1 MSEVYKKYKNILFAV
16 VDFCIAIL
24 VYLFVSRFWTS
35 SYIIPEKEFTIQ
47 IFTYS
52 FVVVFFMFLFKV
64 YKKEFG
70 YTGYDGIFYIFS
82 VSLFANVIYYLL
94 SFIPIFQSYHIKYYM
109 LLFFVC
115 TFALIAYRIV
125 LRFYRNVINALSK
138 TSGKKTLIIGAGES
152 AQIIYSYLKQTSS
165 QNYRIIG
172 FVDDSK
178 KKIGAKMFN
187 LPILGPINKL
197 KLFVNDHQVKTVIIA
212 IPSLSIEKRREILN
226 ICSKLDIEI
235 KTLPSL
241 SDIEEGAAINSIRTI
256 DINDLLMRNSIRFD
270 IESVSEYI
278 KDKVVMVTGGG
289 GSIGSELVRQVI
301 KFSPKSVIIVDIYEN
316 NAYDIQMELKQKYKE
331 SIDLHIEIA
340 SVRDAEKMD
349 IIFSQYKPDVV
360 FHAAAHKHVPLME
373 TNPEEAVKNNIFG
386 TLNIANLALKYKCNK
401 FILISTDKAVNP
413 TNVMGATK
421 RVCEM
426 IVQYMGKTCQSTK
439 FAAVRFGNV
448 LGSNGSVIPL
458 FKTQIENGGP
468 VTVTHPDIIRYFM
481 TIPEAANLVLQAG
494 SLAKDGEVFIL
505 DMGEPVKIYDLAK
518 KLISLYGYVPEKD
531 IEIRFTGLRP
541 GEKLYEELLLAE
553 EGITETN
560 EKKIF
565 VGKLTDFDYDEFIN
579 NLSKLKDAAD
589 DNDKD
594 KIIDILKSIVP
605 NFNHE

>member
-1 MSEVYKKYKNILFAV
+1 
-16 VDFCIAIL
+16 
-24 VYLFVSRFWTS
+24 
-35 SYIIPEKEFTIQ
+35 
-47 IFTYS
+47 
-52 FVVVFFMFLFKV
+52 
-64 YKKEFG
+64 
-70 YTGYDGIFYIFS
+70 
-82 VSLFANVIYYLL
+82 
-94 SFIPIFQSYHIKYYM
+94 
-109 LLFFVC
+109 
-115 TFALIAYRIV
+115 
-125 LRFYRNVINALSK
+125 
-138 TSGKKTLIIGAGES
+138 
-152 AQIIYSYLKQTSS
+152 
-165 QNYRIIG
+165 
-172 FVDDSK
+172 
-178 KKIGAKMFN
+178 MFN

-565 VGKLTDFDYDEFIN
+565 VGKLTDFDYDEFLN

-594 KIIDILKSIVP
+594 KIIDILKIIVP

>member
-1 MSEVYKKYKNILFAV
+1 MLAV
-16 VDFCIAIL
+16 VDFCIGIA

-35 SYIIPEKEFTIQ
+35 SYSIPEN
-47 IFTYS
+47 IFIFQVLTYS
-52 FVVVFFMFLFKV
+52 ILLVVCLFFFKI
-64 YKKEFG
+64 YKKSFE
-70 YTGYDGIFYIFS
+70 YSEYDGIFYLIS
-82 VSLFANVIYYLL
+82 VSFVANAIYYFL
-94 SFIPIFQSYHIKYYM
+94 SFLPIFQSYHIKYYI
-109 LLFFVC
+109 LLFFVS
-115 TFALIAYRIV
+115 TFALVGYRIV
-125 LRFYRNVINALSK
+125 FKFYKDILVALSK
-138 TSGKKTLIIGAGES
+138 TPGKNTLIIGAGES
-152 AQIIYSYLKQTSS
+152 AEIIYSYLKKSNPN
-165 QNYRIIG
+165 NYKISG
-172 FVDDSK
+172 FVDDDEEKINSK
-178 KKIGAKMFN
+178 LFK
-187 LPILGPINKL
+187 LPVYGPINNL
-197 KLFVNDHQVKTVIIA
+197 KTFVDANDIKAVIIA
-212 IPSLSIEKRREILN
+212 IPSLLNEKRREILN
-226 ICSKLDIEI
+226 ICSELDIEI
-235 KTLPSL
+235 KTLPTL
-241 SDIEEGAAINSIRTI
+241 SDIEEGASVSSMRSI

-270 IESVSEYI
+270 IDSVSKYI

-301 KFSPKSVIIVDIYEN
+301 KFEPKSVIIVDIYEN
-316 NAYDIQMELKQKYKE
+316 NAYDIQMELIRKYKD

-340 SVRDAEKMD
+340 SVRDMEKMD
-349 IIFSQYKPDVV
+349 KIFSLYNPDVI

-386 TLNIANLALKYKCNK
+386 TFNTAKLALKYNCDK

-421 RVCEM
+421 RVCEL
-426 IVQYMGKTCQSTK
+426 IVQYMGATSEKTK

-448 LGSNGSVIPL
+448 LGSNGSVIPV
-458 FKTQIENGGP
+458 FKAQIENGGP

-494 SLAKDGEVFIL
+494 SLANDGEVFIL

-565 VGKLTDFDYDEFIN
+565 VGKLADFDHDEFLASLDEI
-579 NLSKLKDAAD
+579 KKAAD
-589 DNDKD
+589 HNDKTA
-594 KIIDILKSIVP
+594 ILDILKKIVP
-605 NFNHE
+605 NFNH